1 MTPTERAMIF
11 EFPLCSM
18 LMRIGA
24 RRALVRHGHSRQVYL
39 SVSDAGIL
47 YHLTLLGIFLLTLER
62 IVVRRFNG
70 IVDLL
75 ADCSVLFG
83 KHSVLVLVFH
93 NIGNNSSQSLQE
105 CVFLHLYIKPFF

>member
-18 LMRIGA
+18 LMRIRA

-47 YHLTLLGIFLLTLER
+47 YHLTLLGIFFLTLER
-62 IVVRRFNG
+62 ILRPSRQ
-70 IVDLL
+70 L
-75 ADCSVLFG
+75 CS
-83 KHSVLVLVFH
+83 S
-93 NIGNNSSQSLQE
+93 SASQSPAPPL
-105 CVFLHLYIKPFF
+105 